1 MIVMSTHKNFI
12 DTNIIIY
19 ANDARDEVKQK
30 RALHI
35 MAEQMKAG
43 SGVVSTQVL
52 QEYAHVALNKL
63 HQRHD
68 VVLRQL
74 VLLEGLEVIQQS
86 PALIRR
92 SVEIRAAYQIN
103 FWDACIISAAEH
115 ANCHTILSED
125 LNTGQFYSGIAM
137 MNPFV

>member
-1 MIVMSTHKNFI
+1 MNKYFI

-19 ANDARDEVKQK
+19 ANDAHDEKKQTI
-30 RALHI
+30 ALNVV
-35 MAEQMKAG
+35 AEHMK
-43 SGVVSTQVL
+43 SGTGVISTQVM

-63 HQRHD
+63 HQRQD

-74 VLLEGLEVIQQS
+74 VLMEGLEVIRQS

-92 SVEIRAAYQIN
+92 SVEIKASYQIS

-115 ANCHTILSED
+115 AKCHIILSED
-125 LNTGQFYSGIAM
+125 LNAGQFYSGIAM
-137 MNPFV
+137 ENPFS